1 MNGFPFIIFSIL
13 FWSLLKDQHLSSTGI
28 FAAIQQYLLII
39 LPILLF
45 LLVGCFVGIF
55 FWNRTLN
62 LKVRTRTFELEK
74 KAKEIEELNAQL
86 AISNEELQTSKE
98 ELESANEELNVLNED
113 LEKRYQ
119 ELSQINQEL
128 NRLKIFNERVI
139 ATAPSILIVV
149 DAKLK
154 VISANVRY
162 YESWFAKEGEVEGDL
177 LANILLAGLLQDGFL
192 LQNVKKVFETSSPID
207 QSDVVCCDEN
217 LNEYFYN
224 INISPLKQLEGDESQ
239 QGKRCLLTIYD
250 VTEKKRL
257 ELTIE
262 KQKQYLANLI
272 NNSIV
277 SIATVDKNSNV
288 VVFNEAAETLTGH
301 KAEEVIGRSMEKI
314 WNNPNDYKK
323 IVDAAYAKKRV
334 ENFESALKS
343 KKDGVIPVNVFAAH
357 IEGAGGEIVGIL
369 IICIDIRKQKK
380 VEQNLVQR
388 NRELSTLYN
397 ISQTLNQS
405 LKMEKILDQTLEK
418 VGETFGVEICSVGT
432 TDEDKKKIE
441 TVISKGHPEF
451 VKNRA
456 VQRTFCEEL
465 SAIMVENPEPLF
477 IENLLEDAR
486 FSKSVVD
493 LKINGSCLCV
503 PLMTREE
510 MLGVLEVISLKFH
523 KFTPQDSELL
533 SSIGNHIAIAIKNI
547 NLYEDLKKAY
557 VELQQTQDQLIRT
570 EKFRALGELSAGV
583 AHDFNNVLGIIL
595 GRAQYLMDLT
605 RDDEILEG
613 LEAIEQ
619 ASRDA
624 ASTVERIQNYSSLR
638 TYEEYPIVN
647 VNNIVREVVNI
658 TKTRWKQDMEL
669 KGIDVKLNINLTEV
683 GPISADTNEL
693 REALTNIILNAL
705 DAMPKGGELDI
716 TTGSSDFQ
724 TYIKIRDTGVGMDEE
739 AKGKIFDPFFTTK
752 GGEGT
757 GLGMSV
763 VYGIIKRHNGKIEVE
778 SAVGEGTTVTLMFP
792 INLRAKPVEEPV
804 SVESYKKAKILI
816 IDDNLELSKTISNI
830 LVREHHKVAYATD
843 GKEGLENFKKNKY
856 DIVFTDIGM
865 PGMSGWEISKL
876 IKKMCPD
883 TDVVFITG
891 WGTQVDK
898 KKMKAAGSDLILS
911 KPFDK
916 RKILSIVNKIM
927 ESRG

>member
-1 MNGFPFIIFSIL
+1 MNGFLFIVFSI
-13 FWSLLKDQHLSSTGI
+13 FFCSLLKGQHFSSSGI
-28 FAAIQQYLLII
+28 FAAIQQYLPII

-128 NRLKIFNERVI
+128 NRLKIFNESVI

-149 DAKLK
+149 DAKMR

-162 YESWFAKEGEVEGDL
+162 YESWFAKEGKVEGDL
-177 LANILLAGLLQDGFL
+177 LGNILPAGLLQNDFL

-207 QSDVVCCDEN
+207 QSDVVCRDEN

-277 SIATVDKNSNV
+277 SIATVDKDSNV

-301 KAEEVIGRSMEKI
+301 KAGEVIGRSMGKI
-314 WNNPNDYKK
+314 WNNLNDYKK
-323 IVDAAYAKKRV
+323 IVDAAYAKKRI

-343 KKDGVIPVNVFAAH
+343 KEGGVIPVNVFAAH
-357 IEGAGGEIVGIL
+357 IEGERGETVGIL

-418 VGETFGVEICSVGT
+418 VGETFDVEICSVGT

-441 TVISKGHPEF
+441 MVISKGDPQF

-456 VQRTFCEEL
+456 VQRTFCEDL
-465 SAIMVENPEPLF
+465 SAIVVENPEPLF

-486 FSKSVVD
+486 FSKAVLD

-547 NLYEDLKKAY
+547 NLYEDLRKAY

-595 GRAQYLMDLT
+595 GRAQHLMDLT
-605 RDDEILEG
+605 EDEEILEG

-624 ASTVERIQNYSSLR
+624 ASTVDRIQNYSSLK
-638 TYEEYPIVN
+638 TYEEYPIVD
-647 VNNIVREVVNI
+647 VNNIVREVVNM
-658 TKTRWKQDMEL
+658 TKTRWKQNVEL
-669 KGIDVKLNINLTEV
+669 KGIDVKLNMNLNEV
-683 GPISADTNEL
+683 GPISGDTNEL

-705 DAMPKGGELDI
+705 DAMPKGGQLDI

-724 TYIKIRDTGVGMDEE
+724 TYIKTRDTGVGMDEE
-739 AKGKIFDPFFTTK
+739 AKSKIFDPFFTTK

-804 SVESYKKAKILI
+804 PVKSYKKAKILI
-816 IDDNLELSKTISNI
+816 IDDNLELSRTISNI

-865 PGMSGWEISKL
+865 PGMSGWEISKS
-876 IKKMCPD
+876 IKKMRPD

-898 KKMKAAGSDLILS
+898 KKMKACGSDLILS

-916 RKILSIVNKIM
+916 RKILSIINKIM